1 MEKSYIYKLTDDDWY
16 KNHFGNK
23 VKLMYHGDIT
33 PCNVGTVRTYRVS
46 VFGNDDFGMVFD
58 SCIEME
64 VTAMFFV
71 LSHMKMINKEDLK
84 KLGFKVF

>member
-1 MEKSYIYKLTDDDWY
+1 MERSYIYKLTNDNFY

-33 PCNVGTVRTYRVS
+33 PCNVGTHRTYRVS

-58 SCIEME
+58 SCIFKE
-64 VTAMFFV
+64 VIDMFFI
-71 LSHMKMINKEDLK
+71 LSQMKVINKEDLK
-84 KLGFKVF
+84 ELGFRVA

>member
-1 MEKSYIYKLTDDDWY
+1 MEQSYIYKLTDDNWH

-58 SCIEME
+58 SCIFKE
-64 VTAMFFV
+64 VIDMFFR
-71 LSHMKMINKEDLK
+71 LSQMKRINKEDLK
-84 KLGFKVF
+84 ELGFKVF

>member
-1 MEKSYIYKLTDDDWY
+1 MKRSYIYKLTNDNWH

-33 PCNVGTVRTYRVS
+33 PCNVGTHRTYRVS

-58 SCIEME
+58 SCIEQE
-64 VTAMFFV
+64 VLDMFFT
-71 LSHMKMINKEDLK
+71 LSQMKVINKEDLT